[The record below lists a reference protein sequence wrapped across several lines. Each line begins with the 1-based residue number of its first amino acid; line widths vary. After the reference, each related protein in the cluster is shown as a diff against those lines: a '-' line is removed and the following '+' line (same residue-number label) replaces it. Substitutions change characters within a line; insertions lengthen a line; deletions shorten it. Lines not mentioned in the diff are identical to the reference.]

1 MAKRRWKSAFLFLA
15 CIVVLTPGV
24 MRPSKAYCEVEDPI
38 DEGPP
43 IMKSGWSTYIQGG
56 ALHQFDADMDDGSRF
71 SVNRYFVQGG
81 VTYAVGPLKSVSLSL
96 GYGLD
101 SYDFS
106 GSGGFT
112 LLDPWENVH
121 SMRLSAPVRWGIDR
135 QWTLFFVPT
144 VRTASESGASLSD
157 SVFGGGFAGFTYR
170 INDRLTI
177 GPGIGALRQIEDSSV
192 FPVLLIDW
200 KITDELTL
208 QTGRGLAA
216 TQGPGLMLTWSPN
229 RTWSF
234 GISGRYEKL
243 RFRLDDDGVA
253 PGGIGDDRA
262 FPLLGGITYNF
273 SMDAQ
278 VSLVGGVDLG
288 GELRLEDENGNLI
301 TEESHDPVPVLGVSF
316 RFRF

>member
-1 MAKRRWKSAFLFLA
+1 MARRGWKSGFLFLVYV
-15 CIVVLTPGV
+15 VVLITWAIG
-24 MRPSKAYCEVEDPI
+24 PSRAYCDVEDPV

-43 IMKSGWSTYIQGG
+43 IPKSGWSTYIQGG

-81 VTYAVGPLKSVSLSL
+81 VSYAVDPRKSVSLSL
-96 GYGLD
+96 GYGMD
-101 SYDFS
+101 NYDFS
-106 GSGGFT
+106 GNGSFT

-144 VRTASESGASLSD
+144 VRTASESGASFSD

-192 FPVLLIDW
+192 FPILLIQW

-216 TQGPGLMLTWSPN
+216 TQGPGLMLNWAPN

-234 GISGRYEKL
+234 EISGRYEKL
-243 RFRLDDDGVA
+243 RFRLDDDGPA
-253 PGGIGDDRA
+253 PRGIGDDRA
-262 FPLLGGITYNF
+262 FPLLLGITYNF
-273 SMDAQ
+273 NQDAQ
-278 VSLVGGVDLG
+278 VSLMGGVDLG
-288 GELRLEDENGNLI
+288 GKLRLEDENGNLI
-301 TEESHDPVPVLGVSF
+301 TEENHDPVPVLGMSF